1 MSRAAIRYAK
11 AIFEIAESKGTAS
24 AVLADMLHINKT
36 IGGNKELSDFLN
48 NPTTKGDVKF
58 NVLNEVFKDSQ
69 AQTLGLFRLIMVN
82 KRFEIL
88 SAITESYHQLYDVV
102 NHNELAVVTTAV
114 PMDANLEK
122 QVLAKIKTFS
132 TNNITIENHVD
143 PSIIGG
149 FIIRMGDKQFNA
161 SIANKLQELK
171 REFSN

>member
-36 IGGNKELSDFLN
+36 IGENKELSDFLN

-58 NVLNEVFKDSQ
+58 NVLNEVFKGSQ

-102 NHNELAVVTTAV
+102 NQNELAVVTTAV

-132 TNNITIENHVD
+132 TNNITIENQVD